1 MKKIAQLFLLLF
13 PFLMNA
19 QSLQLSGVVVDS
31 AQNPISD
38 VTVLLFQKKDSTL
51 LQFTSSSETGA
62 FILKFDPINEPAF
75 VTYDLTTY
83 QTLRKDFES
92 LVESK
97 NLGNIVLKE
106 DTDLLSEIVIV
117 SDAPIRVKN
126 DTLEFNASSFKVRP
140 DANVEALLK
149 ELPGVEIDADKKI
162 TVNGKEVSQILVN
175 GKPFFNRD
183 GSIALQNLPADI
195 IKKIQVT
202 DHKTKSEEFSGR
214 RAQSDNASIN
224 ITIDEENNKGLMGKI
239 MAGYGTDERYE
250 SSGLLNYFKGNR
262 KISVLAASNNINSSG
277 FSMDEIFDNMG
288 GGRSQFFS
296 YGGRSGG
303 FGGFRSN
310 TGITKSNM
318 VGVNYSDQFIN
329 DLEVNASYYLNDTS
343 NENSNR
349 TRRVNFLPD
358 GDFITESASDR
369 INDNTNHNANFNF
382 EYSFNPTTKIYIE
395 PSISYNKNTYRS
407 QETSMSMDEA
417 GNLFN
422 ESSGNTYTDATS
434 FTFGNSIEFNK
445 KLDENGKNLSVN
457 FNNNNSVTDGVG
469 FTQSETLFYQGDQVD
484 DIRNQN
490 DISRSTSDTYTA
502 TAKYSHPLAK
512 DMFIDLG
519 YTFDYNNQTDELN
532 IYNKNEITNGYT
544 DFNERLSNSTH
555 TEVVTNTPFVGY
567 NIQNDKI
574 YFSVNSGV
582 NLANFNAKALYM
594 GNEYQVDKNYVSPF
608 VNTNFRYSFTRSK
621 SFSVRYN
628 YRVSNPSASQILPYE
643 RLHDPLHTYI
653 GNQNLDQ
660 VKYHNAS
667 IHFRDYNF
675 QMRSGWSVGL
685 NANVYDSQIVSATV
699 YDENRKRTTSY
710 ENLSGNYSLSLYGN
724 WSKSHKWDEH
734 KFRYGVGMYT
744 TYSKE
749 LGYANG
755 IIYNAKNISFN
766 PRVYINYDYGDLL
779 TIAPSYGLSINQS
792 NYENYT
798 IDQTNYYT
806 HNLMLQTT
814 TYWPEN
820 WVWGNDFSY
829 NHNSNI
835 SAGFRKDYFLWNTSL
850 AYTFL
855 NKTLTAKVKVYDILN
870 QNIGISR
877 SLSATG
883 IVDQENVVL
892 KRYAMFS
899 LTWKFDKFGTR
910 ISNERDRG
918 EGGRMRSYRRM

>member
-62 FILKFDPINEPAF
+62 FLLKFDPINEPAF

-92 LVESK
+92 LIESK

-395 PSISYNKNTYRS
+395 PSLSYNKNTYRS
-407 QETSMSMDEA
+407 Q
-417 GNLFN
+417 
-422 ESSGNTYTDATS
+422 
-434 FTFGNSIEFNK
+434 
-445 KLDENGKNLSVN
+445 
-457 FNNNNSVTDGVG
+457 
-469 FTQSETLFYQGDQVD
+469 
-484 DIRNQN
+484 
-490 DISRSTSDTYTA
+490 
-502 TAKYSHPLAK
+502 
-512 DMFIDLG
+512 
-519 YTFDYNNQTDELN
+519 
-532 IYNKNEITNGYT
+532 
-544 DFNERLSNSTH
+544 
-555 TEVVTNTPFVGY
+555 
-567 NIQNDKI
+567 
-574 YFSVNSGV
+574 
-582 NLANFNAKALYM
+582 
-594 GNEYQVDKNYVSPF
+594 
-608 VNTNFRYSFTRSK
+608 
-621 SFSVRYN
+621 
-628 YRVSNPSASQILPYE
+628 
-643 RLHDPLHTYI
+643 
-653 GNQNLDQ
+653 
-660 VKYHNAS
+660 
-667 IHFRDYNF
+667 
-675 QMRSGWSVGL
+675 
-685 NANVYDSQIVSATV
+685 
-699 YDENRKRTTSY
+699 
-710 ENLSGNYSLSLYGN
+710 
-724 WSKSHKWDEH
+724 
-734 KFRYGVGMYT
+734 
-744 TYSKE
+744 
-749 LGYANG
+749 
-755 IIYNAKNISFN
+755 
-766 PRVYINYDYGDLL
+766 
-779 TIAPSYGLSINQS
+779 
-792 NYENYT
+792 
-798 IDQTNYYT
+798 
-806 HNLMLQTT
+806 
-814 TYWPEN
+814 
-820 WVWGNDFSY
+820 
-829 NHNSNI
+829 
-835 SAGFRKDYFLWNTSL
+835 
-850 AYTFL
+850 
-855 NKTLTAKVKVYDILN
+855 
-870 QNIGISR
+870 
-877 SLSATG
+877 
-883 IVDQENVVL
+883 
-892 KRYAMFS
+892 
-899 LTWKFDKFGTR
+899 
-910 ISNERDRG
+910 
-918 EGGRMRSYRRM
+918 